1 MDLRV
6 IGVLL
11 LIPLLDV
18 MLLVVLSGY
27 IGFPAT
33 VLIVVLTALLGM
45 LLVRAEGRHTLGKLQ
60 RKLGQGEV
68 PTNELIDGAFL
79 LVAGALFLTPGIVTD
94 FIALL
99 FALPPTRLV
108 FRTLAKKYVIT
119 PYADAKTGGF
129 ASGNVYIGG
138 FPGGDDDGFAGG
150 KGNFPGG
157 PGGFPGDDPDDD
169 FDGET
174 IDVEGGSVEDD
185 RRSDNTSD

>member
-27 IGFPAT
+27 IGFAPT

-45 LLVRAEGRHTLGKLQ
+45 LLVRAEGRHTLGKIQ
-60 RKLGQGEV
+60 RKLAQGEP
-68 PTNELIDGAFL
+68 PTNELVDGGFL

-94 FIALL
+94 AIALL

-108 FRTLAKKYVIT
+108 FRKLAKTYVIT
-119 PYADAKTGGF
+119 PYVDAKTGGF

-138 FPGGDDDGFAGG
+138 FPGDRAGDGS
-150 KGNFPGG
+150 G
-157 PGGFPGDDPDDD
+157 PGGFPGADAGGSDPGPDDD

-174 IDVEGGSVEDD
+174 IDVEGTRVDD
-185 RRSDNTSD
+185 RSDNTSD